1 MNIGDLRDNI
11 SRDELL
17 NSFSAYFELLNT
29 QTPDQLIASFDH
41 SDKEHWRYKLI
52 KDPALLQKS
61 TYKYFTFSSDGKCYL
76 IPRSKVENS
85 NEGKRRLIEVGT
97 HAG

>member
-11 SRDELL
+11 SDNYLL
-17 NSFSAYFELLNT
+17 NSFSAYFDLLNT
-29 QTPDQLIASFDH
+29 QEPDQLIASFDH
-41 SDKEHWRYKLI
+41 SDKEHWRYKLL
-52 KDPALLQKS
+52 KNPALLQKS

-76 IPRSKVENS
+76 IPLSRVENS

-97 HAG
+97 YAK